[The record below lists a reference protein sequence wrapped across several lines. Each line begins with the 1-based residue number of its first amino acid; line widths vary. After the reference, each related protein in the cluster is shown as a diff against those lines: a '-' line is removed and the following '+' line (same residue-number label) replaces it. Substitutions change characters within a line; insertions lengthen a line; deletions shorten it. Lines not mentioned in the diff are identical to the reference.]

1 MSDIELSCPAKT
13 QTKIVVK
20 NVYFP
25 AGAETDEVKEVK
37 NRKTFFINEE
47 IDKEEFYNTL
57 YKVLLVILLI
67 AYIVTAL
74 F

>member
-1 MSDIELSCPAKT
+1 MSDNEKSCPVKT
-13 QTKIVVK
+13 KTKIITNYIYADSKESV
-20 NVYFP
+20 
-25 AGAETDEVKEVK
+25 EVK
-37 NRKTFFINEE
+37 NRKTFFMNEE

-67 AYIVTAL
+67 AYIVMSV

>member
-1 MSDIELSCPAKT
+1 MSNSCPAKESVKT
-13 QTKIVVK
+13 VTKYIYADSK
-20 NVYFP
+20 
-25 AGAETDEVKEVK
+25 ESEEVK
-37 NRKTFFINEE
+37 NRKTFFMNEE

-67 AYIVTAL
+67 AYIVMSV

>member
-1 MSDIELSCPAKT
+1 MSDNEKSCPAK
-13 QTKIVVK
+13 
-20 NVYFP
+20 YR
-25 AGAETDEVKEVK
+25 GSMLSEEVK

-67 AYIVTAL
+67 AYIVMSV

>member
-1 MSDIELSCPAKT
+1 MSDNEKSYPAK
-13 QTKIVVK
+13 
-20 NVYFP
+20 YRDSMLS
-25 AGAETDEVKEVK
+25 EEVK
-37 NRKTFFINEE
+37 NRKTFFMNEE
-47 IDKEEFYNTL
+47 IGKEEFYNTL

>member
-1 MSDIELSCPAKT
+1 MSDNEKSCPAISK
-13 QTKIVVK
+13 TKIITNYIYSGSK
-20 NVYFP
+20 
-25 AGAETDEVKEVK
+25 ESEEVK
-37 NRKTFFINEE
+37 NRKIFFMNEE

-67 AYIVTAL
+67 AYIVMSV